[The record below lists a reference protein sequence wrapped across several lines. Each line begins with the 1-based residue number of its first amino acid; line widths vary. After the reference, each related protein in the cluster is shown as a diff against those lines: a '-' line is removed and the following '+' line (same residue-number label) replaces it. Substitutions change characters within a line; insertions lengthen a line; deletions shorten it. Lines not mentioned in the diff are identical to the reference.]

1 MAVVR
6 TAVAAAHAAAVHQAA
21 RTSRLTPTPTPHA
34 GMQKHALLLH
44 PNDAHIIYPLG
55 ATVVIRNVHDNKDQT
70 FLQGEHAPARAPE
83 TRSASRHVPMRCAQ
97 GRVRRAAAAPPPP
110 HRRRTAA
117 AAPRRLS

>member
-70 FLQGEHAPARAPE
+70 FLQGAL
-83 TRSASRHVPMRCAQ
+83 V
-97 GRVRRAAAAPPPP
+97 RVRG
-110 HRRRTAA
+110 
-117 AAPRRLS
+117 LGLGLG